1 MIFADFIDFTGHLC
15 MRNANLLIISLVF
28 YTFMGILLVFMIRE
42 AFKFY
47 EISFNYAESESI
59 LGIILNY

>member
-1 MIFADFIDFTGHLC
+1 M
-15 MRNANLLIISLVF
+15 ISLVF

-42 AFKFY
+42 TFIFY

-59 LGIILNY
+59 LGIILKYKALMC